1 MRPTVVAV
9 TDRDEL
15 LTTAQ
20 AAKAVGV
27 SRMTLAR
34 YADKGYV
41 TPARVLPSGHRR
53 WRLADLE
60 QQLRELPPRGER
72 G

>member
-1 MRPTVVAV
+1 MAER
-9 TDRDEL
+9 E
-15 LTTAQ
+15 LTTAE

-27 SRMTLAR
+27 SRMTLIR

-41 TPARVLPSGHRR
+41 RPSRVLPSGHRR
-53 WRLADLE
+53 WKLDELRQQLAD
-60 QQLRELPPRGER
+60 LPPRGER